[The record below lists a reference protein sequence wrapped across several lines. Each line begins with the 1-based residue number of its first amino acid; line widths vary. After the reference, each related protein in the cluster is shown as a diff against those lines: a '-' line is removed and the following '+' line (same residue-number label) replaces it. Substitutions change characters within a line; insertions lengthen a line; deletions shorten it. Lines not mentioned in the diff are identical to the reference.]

1 MLKAVSYSSLDWLIV
16 TQMHIQQQ
24 NIKCRGCQEVF
35 PRGGGLMMHLETNS
49 CTANGFNNPTL
60 QQNRA
65 MMEIHMDGV
74 TQLMREDSEAG
85 AFSVGTSVAGDTAGG
100 GVLLDEPYDFLNEE
114 DEDQTKVNSVHPAL
128 AVRNA
133 FDDSDSDGDSFTTM
147 SAGGAPSESN
157 APSSVW
163 PLLKKEKKTK
173 EPEDVTKKLENMTFA
188 EPAWSKRLFPNAS
201 KNPGAPGY
209 HSPLHQEKQDT
220 INPVSGERNNFPVL
234 DLKIDSIDNLY
245 HCPFPKCE

>member
-1 MLKAVSYSSLDWLIV
+1 
-16 TQMHIQQQ
+16 
-24 NIKCRGCQEVF
+24 
-35 PRGGGLMMHLETNS
+35 MMHLETNS

-85 AFSVGTSVAGDTAGG
+85 AFSVGTSAAGDTTGG
-100 GVLLDEPYDFLNEE
+100 GVLLDEPYDHFNEE
-114 DEDQTKVNSVHPAL
+114 DEDQTQMDSVHPVL

-133 FDDSDSDGDSFTTM
+133 SDDSDSDGVSSTTEA
-147 SAGGAPSESN
+147 AGGAPSESN

-163 PLLKKEKKTK
+163 PLLRKEKKTK
-173 EPEDVTKKLENMTFA
+173 GPEDVTKKMENMTFA
-188 EPAWSKRLFPNAS
+188 EPAWNQRLFPNAS
-201 KNPGAPGY
+201 KNPATGY
-209 HSPLHQEKQDT
+209 PPPLHQEKQET

-234 DLKIDSIDNLY
+234 DLKIDSVDNLY